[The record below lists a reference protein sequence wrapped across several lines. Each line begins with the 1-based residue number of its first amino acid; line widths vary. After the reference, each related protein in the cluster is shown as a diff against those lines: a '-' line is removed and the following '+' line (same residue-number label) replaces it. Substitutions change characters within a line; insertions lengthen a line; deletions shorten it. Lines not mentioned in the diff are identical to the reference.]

1 MFLPCVDSRGAL
13 IGFVGS
19 SMLTGWMA
27 VGNFVYR
34 TNRAN
39 FSALP
44 PPNSTAGCPASW
56 LEDDND
62 QLTSSM
68 QEPLTYLESGHLD
81 LYDVSSIWF
90 SAIGVAFVLILAF
103 LSSCI
108 LPSKKSESVDK
119 ELLSPL
125 ITPFLPSSSASSSTS
140 SSSFFCCTS
149 TTSSP
154 SSPFLPSLS
163 IGSKSTNTFLSKS
176 KMLSSTTNIK
186 EGENEENAKKEEL
199 EEMVER
205 NVNKVEFV

>member
-62 QLTSSM
+62 QLTSSL

-90 SAIGVAFVLILAF
+90 SAIGVAFVLILAL

-125 ITPFLPSSSASSSTS
+125 IIPFLPSSST
-140 SSSFFCCTS
+140 SSFFCCTS

>member
-1 MFLPCVDSRGAL
+1 
-13 IGFVGS
+13 
-19 SMLTGWMA
+19 MA

-56 LEDDND
+56 LEDD
-62 QLTSSM
+62 QLTSSL

-81 LYDVSSIWF
+81 LYDVSSIWY
-90 SAIGVAFVLILAF
+90 SAIGVAFVLILAL

-125 ITPFLPSSSASSSTS
+125 IIPFLPSSSASSFTSTS

-149 TTSSP
+149 TPSSP
-154 SSPFLPSLS
+154 SSPFLPSLY
-163 IGSKSTNTFLSKS
+163 IGTKSTNPFLSKS

-186 EGENEENAKKEEL
+186 EGENEESAKKEEL